1 MPDAIVAR
9 ILRLPGCGVT
19 RWEADE
25 QTGTLMLWVRRRGA
39 VYRCGGCGRWRRDVH
54 SGRERRVRDLPW
66 GTWAVWL
73 VVDVH
78 RVRCRRCGVRTER
91 IP

>member
-25 QTGTLMLWVRRRGA
+25 QTGTLMLWVRRRGPF
-39 VYRCGGCGRWRRDVH
+39 V
-54 SGRERRVRDLPW
+54 
-66 GTWAVWL
+66 
-73 VVDVH
+73 
-78 RVRCRRCGVRTER
+78 
-91 IP
+91 